1 MADIDSQHD
10 TGLRDEILSGHFAR
24 SGASSATDLQRFLRD
39 ARGAL
44 DHWFGAA
51 MTPALARDPDR
62 VRGLLDR
69 DIAAI
74 DALIGVQLDAVLH
87 HPRLQRLEGS
97 WRGLAWMVEAFDP
110 GDRLKTRILSASW
123 REIERDLSRASE
135 FDQSVLF
142 RLLYEGELGRPG
154 GEPFG
159 ILALDHELRHMPSA
173 RGLSAHPPI
182 DDVSVLASLGSIAAA
197 AFMPIVLGCSP
208 ALLGVDHF
216 EDLALS
222 IDIAAAL
229 KDDEHA
235 RLRMLMKRED
245 SRFLCVAMP
254 RVLAR
259 PPWKADARRED
270 GLRYEEYAPEAR
282 HRTWSVACYAFAAA
296 VGRAQAAFGWP
307 ADIRGVSTDR
317 VGGGLVLDLPAEP
330 IRLGAATAW
339 NRPSLD
345 LAFTDRQEAELVAAG
360 LMPINTLPYGDAAFA
375 SVHSF
380 QARDPDTPGREPT
393 AAAGNRRLSSQINAM
408 LCVSRFAH
416 YVKIIGRELTG
427 AFMTAGEIERR
438 LQSWLAGYTN
448 ASQSPDAD
456 SRARHPLVSSRVSVQ
471 ELPGQP
477 GAFGCVI
484 HLQPYFQLDDVA
496 ATFRLVTGFATADQ
510 RR

>member
-1 MADIDSQHD
+1 MADIDAEG
-10 TGLRDEILSGHFAR
+10 GLRDDFLFGYFAR
-24 SGASSATDLQRFLRD
+24 RESFATSAQEFLRD
-39 ARGAL
+39 ERGAL
-44 DHWFGAA
+44 GLWFGAA
-51 MTPALARDPDR
+51 MAQSLAGDPDR
-62 VRGLLDR
+62 ARGVLDH

-74 DALIGVQLDAVLH
+74 DALIAAQLDAVLH
-87 HPRLQRLEGS
+87 HPRLQKLEGS
-97 WRGLAWMVEAFDP
+97 WRGLAWMVEGFDP
-110 GDRLKTRILSASW
+110 
-123 REIERDLSRASE
+123 RDLSRASE

-142 RLLYEGELGRPG
+142 RLLYENELGSPG

-159 ILALDHELRHMPSA
+159 LLVLDHELRHTPLA

-197 AFMPIVLGCSP
+197 AFMPVVVGGSP
-208 ALLGVDHF
+208 ALLGVDRF

-229 KDDEHA
+229 RDDEHA

-254 RVLAR
+254 RILSRR
-259 PPWKADARRED
+259 PWTAEAHGES

-282 HRTWSVACYAFAAA
+282 DRTWSVACYAFAAT

-307 ADIRGVSTDR
+307 ADIRGVSPDR
-317 VGGGLVLDLPAEP
+317 IGGGLVLDLPVEP

-360 LMPINTLPYGDAAFA
+360 LMPLNTLPYGDAAFA
-375 SVHSF
+375 SVHSL
-380 QARDPDTPGREPT
+380 QARDVEAPGRETTP
-393 AAAGNRRLSSQINAM
+393 AAGNRRLSSQINAI

-427 AFMTAGEIERR
+427 VFMTAGEIERR

-471 ELPGQP
+471 ELPGKP
-477 GAFGCVI
+477 GSFSCVI
-484 HLQPYFQLDDVA
+484 QLQPYFQLDDVA
-496 ATFRLVTGFATADQ
+496 ATFRLVTGFAVADQ
-510 RR
+510 RT